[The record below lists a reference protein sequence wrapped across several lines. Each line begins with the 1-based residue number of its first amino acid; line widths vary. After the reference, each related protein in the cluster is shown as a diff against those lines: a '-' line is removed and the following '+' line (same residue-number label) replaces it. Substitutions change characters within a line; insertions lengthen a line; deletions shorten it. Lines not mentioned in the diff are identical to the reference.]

1 MLMHSQDPAV
11 VGVFICSSFH
21 MCLFQ
26 WDVSG
31 VLEAGELDPL
41 DGTK

>member
-1 MLMHSQDPAV
+1 MLMPSQDPAV

-21 MCLFQ
+21 VCLFP

-31 VLEAGELDPL
+31 VLEAEELSL
-41 DGTK
+41 